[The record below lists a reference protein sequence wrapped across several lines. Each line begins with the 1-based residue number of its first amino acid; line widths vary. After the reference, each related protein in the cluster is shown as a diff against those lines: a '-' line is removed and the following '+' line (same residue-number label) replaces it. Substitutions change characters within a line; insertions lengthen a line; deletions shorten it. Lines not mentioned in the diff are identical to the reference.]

1 MKRLKHWE
9 DLHPDYLLN
18 EDLLEQWQLM
28 VKEIIGPEENKRDKD
43 KNLSIIKKQ
52 IATNTILPEKLILKN
67 K

>member
-1 MKRLKHWE
+1 
-9 DLHPDYLLN
+9 
-18 EDLLEQWQLM
+18 M